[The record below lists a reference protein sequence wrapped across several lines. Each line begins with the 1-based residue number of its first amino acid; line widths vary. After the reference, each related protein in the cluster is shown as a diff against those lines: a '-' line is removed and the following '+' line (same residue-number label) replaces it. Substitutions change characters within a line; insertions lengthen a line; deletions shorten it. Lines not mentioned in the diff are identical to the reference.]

1 MLNRFETCREIISAV
16 RTIRKEKN
24 LPLREK
30 LVLCAAAGSTG
41 NEFDSV
47 IIRMCNL
54 SEIRTVEGKIA
65 GAASFRIHTSE
76 FFVPIDE
83 GIDHEEEI
91 KKLNE
96 ELAYTEGFLAS
107 VMAKLDNE
115 KFVSNAPEKVIALER
130 KKEADT
136 RARIATLKESLSH
149 LQK

>member
-1 MLNRFETCREIISAV
+1 
-16 RTIRKEKN
+16 
-24 LPLREK
+24 
-30 LVLCAAAGSTG
+30 
-41 NEFDSV
+41 
-47 IIRMCNL
+47 
-54 SEIRTVEGKIA
+54 
-65 GAASFRIHTSE
+65 
-76 FFVPIDE
+76 
-83 GIDHEEEI
+83 EEEI